1 MKNAMKKLLCLCL
14 VAMMLLSVAP
24 FQAFADGEDVSEGQ
38 GEAAAVENE
47 ITFDDGTAGDSGAVV
62 YALPGELE
70 IGNTAYIYFVVDGST
85 MSKVTTKVGSDFPTL
100 PSSSKTLEYYAKVNG
115 SSAGVA
121 FKYWSLDVDGDP
133 INTTG
138 LKVGG
143 DTYLTDNVDEA
154 GKHYGEMNVYAVFEE
169 VEQTTTVKLDPKEG
183 KFAPGVSSS
192 IEVTI
197 GAEYPTDLPTPTR
210 TGYTFAGWYVKD
222 GAASAERNISNDST
236 EDRTVR
242 STAKPYAKWTKNG
255 YTVTVMW
262 YGNFDNG
269 TEEDW
274 IPFDGYEDMP
284 IPTGSTLSTSTGTFP
299 TDSEIRWQDL
309 PTGYTLKGWKFLETG
324 KDFTPGTT
332 KISVSNAN
340 NAGKVIIVPKLQR
353 SVTLVAQHPVKN
365 TISTQTIT
373 VEIGKV
379 IGELP
384 APTSWAGVSNDDASY
399 TFTKW
404 VSGDKTTDIS
414 TRENLKNT
422 SKHPKYYPALSFN
435 EDDTRRP
442 HVFNAQWEE
451 SKVVILYFHTN
462 GNTNINKATKAICY
476 DIPASGSFNMNSL
489 NLYKY
494 FSDYG
499 KYDDSVDIR
508 DGWYDAEGW
517 ALYCQGKAA
526 GTVCNELWDI
536 SDTRNLQELH
546 IMLTDKGTD
555 PNTYNNKN
563 STADKTNPKT
573 GDMIVTAVVVMG
585 LSASALAAAW
595 YVSKKRSVR

>member
-62 YALPGELE
+62 YALPDGVSL
-70 IGNTAYIYFVVDGST
+70 GDRTLVRFWVDGT
-85 MSKVTTKVGSDFPTL
+85 VISKTGTKVGSDFPAL
-100 PSSSKTLEYYAKVNG
+100 PSSSKALEYYAKVNG

-121 FKYWSLDVDGDP
+121 FKYWSFDEEDSGP
-133 INTTG
+133 INATG
-138 LKVGG
+138 LKVSGDALVDYDG
-143 DTYLTDNVDEA
+143 EDDTYKWQID
-154 GKHYGEMNVYAVFEE
+154 VYAIFEE

-340 NAGKVIIVPKLQR
+340 NAGEVIIVPKLQR

-399 TFTKW
+399 TFTQW
-404 VSGDKTTDIS
+404 VGVDGTVIS

-422 SKHPKYYPALSFN
+422 SKHPKYYPALSYN
-435 EDDTRRP
+435 DGDTRRP